1 MIRSA
6 TISLR
11 RGAAF
16 GNPARTI
23 DDLTA
28 DIRIDPANPLLF
40 KLRGIR
46 WMFADDKRAGE
57 TTRIKIAIRDFT
69 ESLRLWPLQ
78 PEVYLLC
85 GIARYEIAFTAE
97 SCQDAIDD
105 FDSALRF
112 EDKPAGLAAWA
123 YFFRGLSYDW
133 EGYFGLYETDS
144 PDPGLLDKAIA
155 DYVRMLSQDPN
166 AQNFEKLVAVAKGD
180 QSLVRQTLADCA
192 SRRQKEAGSW
202 TRRWPQSAKMLRIR

>member
-1 MIRSA
+1 MCRFFVVFAVCAASL
-6 TISLR
+6 ISLDKGIAQEKKPASDPIGDEYR
-11 RGAAF
+11 WREAAAF

-23 DDLTA
+23 DELTA

-40 KLRGIR
+40 KLRAIR
-46 WMFADDKRAGE
+46 WMLDDDNRAGE
-57 TTRIKIAIRDFT
+57 TTRMKIAIKDFT

-78 PEVYLLC
+78 PEVYLLR

-123 YFFRGLSYDW
+123 
-133 EGYFGLYETDS
+133 
-144 PDPGLLDKAIA
+144 
-155 DYVRMLSQDPN
+155 
-166 AQNFEKLVAVAKGD
+166 
-180 QSLVRQTLADCA
+180 
-192 SRRQKEAGSW
+192 
-202 TRRWPQSAKMLRIR
+202 